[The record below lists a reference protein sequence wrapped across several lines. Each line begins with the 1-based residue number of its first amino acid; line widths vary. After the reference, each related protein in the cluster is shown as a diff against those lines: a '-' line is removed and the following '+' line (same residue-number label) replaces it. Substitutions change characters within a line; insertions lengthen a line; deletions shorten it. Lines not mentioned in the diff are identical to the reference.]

1 MEGFAS
7 YFEGRNANVNFD
19 ALKNFNALSSG
30 VQKHLQRVYLTLT
43 AAVLVAALGVYAH
56 TLLNLGGT
64 LTHLGFIGL
73 TIWLTMT
80 PATPAEEGKR
90 MSLLMGA
97 AFLQGCSLGTLVQVI
112 LAIDPSIVLMAFL
125 GTTAVFACFS
135 AAALL
140 AQRRSYLYLG
150 GVLSSAISVMMMLH
164 LGSWLFGRSAAMFQ
178 VELYAG
184 LVVFCAYVIYD
195 TQVIVER
202 AVRGEK
208 DHIKHALDLFVD
220 FVAIFVRLM
229 VILAQ
234 NEQKKERRER
244 EKRNK
249 SNTVRR

>member
-1 MEGFAS
+1 MESFTS

-43 AAVLVAALGVYAH
+43 AAVLVAAVGVYAH

-80 PATPAEEGKR
+80 PATPAQEGKR
-90 MSLLMGA
+90 MGLLMGA

-135 AAALL
+135 GAALL

-150 GVLSSAISVMMMLH
+150 GVLSSAVSVMMMLH

-178 VELYAG
+178 VSS
-184 LVVFCAYVIYD
+184 FMK
-195 TQVIVER
+195 Q
-202 AVRGEK
+202 
-208 DHIKHALDLFVD
+208 F
-220 FVAIFVRLM
+220 
-229 VILAQ
+229 
-234 NEQKKERRER
+234 RRI
-244 EKRNK
+244 
-249 SNTVRR
+249 